1 MISRVLKSVSRF
13 IALASVISI
22 PLALGA
28 QDTAKP
34 AAKAAVSDAPASKW
48 DIFAGYSYLSPSG
61 KVTVAPALCGKC
73 GRDPATFSYDEQ
85 VVGGVFS
92 VTRFLNPFVG
102 IQAELGIHEYSG
114 GPYAPGDRAIV
125 STGDNDGFTTG
136 ALGVI
141 VRRPG
146 IKFTPFAHVL
156 VGGAE
161 VSGPFHNPNTL
172 GLDLTLGGGLD
183 YETHYFNH
191 RLAFRLVQADY
202 EYMNPNFATY
212 NGYSD
217 GGSVNINAIR
227 LSGGFVIHEGAF
239 PPPTPV
245 TLAVSV
251 SPASVFPG
259 ETVTATA
266 TAGALNP
273 KLNAVY
279 SWSGKGLTSNG
290 TSASIAT
297 ADLAPGTYT
306 VQALVKEGKAGKE
319 GMKPWETAN
328 ASASFTVKQFE
339 PPTLTCTVGPS
350 VIKPG
355 ESATLTAV
363 GVSPQNRPLTYS
375 YTASVGTITPNGNT
389 ATYSSV
395 GAPTGPV
402 SFTCTVTDDKGQSA
416 TVVISATGTHGLT
429 ITAPYVPPVPTV
441 KDLGAISFAQDKERP
456 TRVNNEAKAS
466 LDSLALELQNNSDA
480 KAVLVGESNAK
491 EKAKQAKEEKLA
503 MHNKHLK
510 VEDVAAQR
518 AVNTKDYLVKEK
530 GIDASRISVAT
541 DTTDGQ
547 SVEEYLVP
555 AGATFSVSVTPVDE
569 SAVKAQVR
577 KPLPVAHKKK
587 MASGKKSAAMTAK

>member
-1 MISRVLKSVSRF
+1 MISRLMKSVSRF
-13 IALASVISI
+13 IALAFLVSI
-22 PLALGA
+22 PLVLSA

-34 AAKAAVSDAPASKW
+34 VAKAAVSDAPASKW
-48 DIFAGYSYLSPSG
+48 DIFAGYAYLSPSG
-61 KVTVAPALCGKC
+61 K
-73 GRDPATFSYDEQ
+73 ATLTPPLIRGTQTFNYDEQ
-85 VVGGVFS
+85 DVGLVVS
-92 VTRFLNPFVG
+92 VARFLNPYFG
-102 IQAELGIHEYSG
+102 IQAELGVHQYNG
-114 GPYAPGDRAIV
+114 GPNGQIVNGVAQYGGD
-125 STGDNDGFTTG
+125 DDGFTTG

-141 VRRPG
+141 LRRPG
-146 IKFTPFAHVL
+146 IKFTPFFHVL
-156 VGGAE
+156 AGGAD
-161 VSGPFHNPNTL
+161 VSGPHHNPATM

-191 RLAFRLVQADY
+191 HLAFRVIQADY
-202 EYMNPNFATY
+202 EYMNPKF
-212 NGYSD
+212 D
-217 GGSVNINAIR
+217 QDWGGSVNVNAIR
-227 LSGGFVIHEGAF
+227 LGAGFVLHEGEFA
-239 PPPTPV
+239 PPTPV

-259 ETVTATA
+259 EAVTATA
-266 TAGALNP
+266 TAGNLNP
-273 KLNAVY
+273 KLNAIY
-279 SWSGKGLTSNG
+279 AWSGKGLTGSG

-306 VQALVKEGKAGKE
+306 VQALVKEGKPGKE
-319 GMKPWETAN
+319 GLKPWETAD

-339 PPTLTCTVGPS
+339 PPTLTCSVGPS

-375 YTASVGTITPNGNT
+375 YTASVGSITPNGNT

-395 GAPTGPV
+395 GAPTGAV
-402 SFTCTVTDDKGQSA
+402 AFTCTVTDDKGQSA
-416 TVVISATGTHGLT
+416 TVAISATGTHGLT

-466 LDSLALELQNNSDA
+466 LDSFALELQNNADA

-491 EKAKQAKEEKLA
+491 EKAKQEKDEKLA
-503 MHNKHLK
+503 KHNKHLK

-530 GIDASRISVAT
+530 GIDASRITVDT
-541 DTTDGQ
+541 DATDGQ
-547 SVEEYLVP
+547 SVEEFLVP

-569 SAVKAQVR
+569 NAVKAQVR

-587 MASGKKSAAMTAK
+587 AAAGKKSAAKAAK